1 MDKYQKLTNTLGNL
15 KKIAD
20 FIKKNAKI
28 RGIETLE
35 SNPLLLETIQCP
47 IIKPSRRLLG
57 PWSWKNSKND
67 ENFQTWKKMRV
78 LSKNCYNLWYSK
90 FETFSMATKKFS
102 VTYYPTIPLP
112 LETMQKSIIKP

>member
-20 FIKKNAKI
+20 FIQKNAKI

-47 IIKPSRRLLG
+47 IIKPSRRLIG
-57 PWSWKNSKND
+57 PWSCKNSKKTKIFKPEKKCEFCQIAIICDIQNLKPVPWPLK
-67 ENFQTWKKMRV
+67 NFQ
-78 LSKNCYNLWYSK
+78 
-90 FETFSMATKKFS
+90 
-102 VTYYPTIPLP
+102 
-112 LETMQKSIIKP
+112 